1 MTAQAYPPDEPGH
14 RFEVVAAGP
23 TVVDDA
29 AEALSSLALVAMIL
43 LIGLEAVVRDLFGPL
58 RYEVVDEIGGYLLV
72 MVTFLGMSVAES
84 HGAFHRVELVQAR
97 MGPRARLALQIVFD
111 ACALAASVLVT
122 WQLARLAINAWNS
135 GDVAPTPLQTPLWL
149 PQMFMG
155 IGMALLCIALLR
167 SALAKVRHF
176 RQERRDDA
184 RRRAR
189 LRAGGLRR
197 PAVPRH
203 DDSVRHHRAV
213 GALPADACRPAGPEG
228 HRPGD
233 LGQHEQLHADGD
245 PAVHPDGRDPAG
257 KPAQP
262 ARLPR
267 PLEARL
273 LAAGRS
279 AADQHRRLRDLLR
292 PSADRAWSPPRRS
305 AASRCPSSSAA
316 ATARGCRPAR
326 WPPAARSAS

>member
-29 AEALSSLALVAMIL
+29 AEALSSLALVAMIV
-43 LIGLEAVVRDLFGPL
+43 LIGIEAVVRNLFGGSL
-58 RYEVVDEIGGYLLV
+58 EVVDEIGGYLLV
-72 MVTFLGMSVAES
+72 IVTFLGMSVAES

-176 RQERRDDA
+176 RQEA
-184 RRRAR
+184 
-189 LRAGGLRR
+189 
-197 PAVPRH
+197 PR
-203 DDSVRHHRAV
+203 
-213 GALPADACRPAGPEG
+213 
-228 HRPGD
+228 
-233 LGQHEQLHADGD
+233 
-245 PAVHPDGRDPAG
+245 
-257 KPAQP
+257 
-262 ARLPR
+262 
-267 PLEARL
+267 
-273 LAAGRS
+273 
-279 AADQHRRLRDLLR
+279 
-292 PSADRAWSPPRRS
+292 
-305 AASRCPSSSAA
+305 
-316 ATARGCRPAR
+316 
-326 WPPAARSAS
+326 